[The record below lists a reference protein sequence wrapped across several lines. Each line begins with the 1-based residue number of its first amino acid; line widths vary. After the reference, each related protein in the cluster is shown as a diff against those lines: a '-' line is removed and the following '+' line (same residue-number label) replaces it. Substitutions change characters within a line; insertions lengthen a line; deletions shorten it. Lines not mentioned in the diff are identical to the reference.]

1 MEILLLGLV
10 FSSSLLII
18 MYCFHAL
25 WLRPQ
30 WARLKLRSQGIRG
43 PTPSFLY
50 GNLPEMQR
58 IQASSAAAARKSTG
72 AANRAGEFVAHD
84 YTSTV
89 FPYFEIWRKQYGSIY
104 TYTTGNRQHLYVNR
118 PEMLKEMNQTITW
131 DFGKPSYLTKRLA
144 PILGQ
149 GILRSNGHSWSHQR
163 KIIAPQF
170 FMDKVKGMV
179 GLMVESGG
187 SLIREWEACIQA
199 QGGVTADIMVDEHLR
214 SLSADVIFRACF
226 GGSSSSSN
234 RKQIFTKL
242 RLLQKAIS
250 SQSFLFGNRLLI
262 PSKRQKEIKELEKEI
277 ESLIWEVIT
286 DREKELCMAGSNT
299 ASKSNLLFSIMEG
312 AGAATEEN
320 SRISKKFIID
330 NFKNM
335 FLAGHE
341 STAVAASWCLMLL
354 ALNPDWQTRV
364 REETARVCP
373 DGVIDASSLPK
384 MKTVTMVI
392 QETLRLYPPAAFVS
406 REALEEIQFGAVT
419 VPKGVCV
426 WTLIPML
433 HRDTEV
439 WGSDAGEFKPERFA
453 NGLAAACKVP
463 HGYIPFGM
471 GQRLCLGQNFAM
483 VQLKIVL
490 SLIISKFSIALS
502 PKYIHSPAYRMI
514 VEPGNGVH
522 IILHR
527 CS

>member
-1 MEILLLGLV
+1 
-10 FSSSLLII
+10 

-30 WARLKLRSQGIRG
+30 CVIRSKLRSQGIRG

-50 GNLPEMQR
+50 GNLPEMKR
-58 IQASSAAAARKSTG
+58 IEAATANKSTEAAAAIKSTG
-72 AANRAGEFVAHD
+72 AATRTGDFVAHD
-84 YTSTV
+84 YTSKI

-104 TYTTGNRQHLYVNR
+104 TYTIGNRQHLYVNK

-131 DFGKPSYLTKRLA
+131 DFGKPTYLTKWLA

-179 GLMVESGG
+179 GLMVESCG

-199 QGGVTADIMVDEHLR
+199 QGGVKADIMVDEHLR
-214 SLSADVIFRACF
+214 SLSADVISRACF

-277 ESLIWEVIT
+277 DSLIWEVIT
-286 DREKELCMAGSNT
+286 DREKESCNTASSNT
-299 ASKSNLLFSIMEG
+299 ASKSDLLFSIMKG

-320 SRISKKFIID
+320 SRISKKFIVD
-330 NFKNM
+330 NCKNV

-354 ALNPDWQTRV
+354 ALNPDWQTRI
-364 REETARVCP
+364 REETGRVCP
-373 DGVIDASSLPK
+373 DGVIDANSLPK
-384 MKTVTMVI
+384 MKMVTMVI
-392 QETLRLYPPAAFVS
+392 QETLRLYPPGAFVS
-406 REALEEIQFGAVT
+406 REALEEIKFGEVT

-463 HGYIPFGM
+463 NGYIPFGM

-490 SLIISKFSIALS
+490 SLIISKFSISLS
-502 PKYIHSPAYRMI
+502 PKYIHSPVYRMI
-514 VEPGNGVH
+514 VEPENGVH